1 MRLKRRQPGFF
12 DIEERTKKLT
22 QMGDPLIA
30 LNAHVD
36 WEAYR
41 ADLNRVHL
49 GAGVHGG
56 ERKSNAGTKP
66 IDVVL
71 KFKILVLQQLHNLS
85 DDRIEYPIRDRLSFM
100 RFLGLQLEDRVPDA
114 KTVWVFREQ
123 IKVQGLMEPLFAR
136 FHEQLAAQ
144 GYAAKAG
151 QMTEPI
157 GDKPVAATFVE
168 IPRQRN
174 NRDENA
180 EIKAG
185 ATRGV
190 AS

>member
-36 WEAYR
+36 WEAFR

-49 GAGVHGG
+49 GVGVHSG
-56 ERKSNAGTKP
+56 ERKSNAGAKP

-100 RFLGLQLEDRVPDA
+100 RLSR
-114 KTVWVFREQ
+114 
-123 IKVQGLMEPLFAR
+123 
-136 FHEQLAAQ
+136 LAA
-144 GYAAKAG
+144 
-151 QMTEPI
+151 
-157 GDKPVAATFVE
+157 
-168 IPRQRN
+168 
-174 NRDENA
+174 
-180 EIKAG
+180 
-185 ATRGV
+185 
-190 AS
+190 